1 MRTTLFRRKREPE
14 APGSVFNCFQS
25 ALALL
30 RPGSIDSANE
40 SERSKERLRRAA
52 LTTIGS
58 GTSKAI
64 SLLTSLVSVPLTYR
78 YLGAE
83 RYGIWMVLISI
94 ISAMSFA
101 DLGIGNG
108 LMNAISEAHGKD
120 DRKMAREHVSSGL
133 ALMLSIALML
143 TAIGALAYP
152 FLPWPRLFNVKSQ
165 AAALEGARAFLVLYA
180 SFVIN
185 IPLGVVTRIQ
195 SGMQKAYVAQVV
207 NGLGAVVSLLLIL
220 FVIWIHG
227 SLAYLVL
234 ATVGTGIASTLVNGW
249 ILFRECPWLLPS
261 MRAVRGTSAKKLLN
275 LGLLFFVLQCS
286 FTLAFTSDNIV
297 IAQIL
302 GAAAVA
308 AYSVPQKLFSSV
320 TAIVSMAVGPLWPA
334 YGEAISRGDVRW
346 VRRVFMGSLWLVLT
360 ISIPLCTLLAI
371 AGPWILKIAVGKTF
385 HAPVALLIALAIWG
399 VVNSVSV
406 VVSVLLN
413 GASIL
418 KQQTW
423 LAVVVGVSNLL
434 ISIFLTKR
442 FGVIGVCLGS
452 ILAQLLITFPTYVLL
467 LRRMFDR
474 LSNLTPTP
482 VFVENISAKLETT

>member
-1 MRTTLFRRKREPE
+1 
-14 APGSVFNCFQS
+14 
-25 ALALL
+25 
-30 RPGSIDSANE
+30 
-40 SERSKERLRRAA
+40 
-52 LTTIGS
+52 
-58 GTSKAI
+58 
-64 SLLTSLVSVPLTYR
+64 
-78 YLGAE
+78 
-83 RYGIWMVLISI
+83 
-94 ISAMSFA
+94 
-101 DLGIGNG
+101 
-108 LMNAISEAHGKD
+108 
-120 DRKMAREHVSSGL
+120 
-133 ALMLSIALML
+133 
-143 TAIGALAYP
+143 
-152 FLPWPRLFNVKSQ
+152 
-165 AAALEGARAFLVLYA
+165 
-180 SFVIN
+180 
-185 IPLGVVTRIQ
+185 
-195 SGMQKAYVAQVV
+195 
-207 NGLGAVVSLLLIL
+207 
-220 FVIWIHG
+220 
-227 SLAYLVL
+227 
-234 ATVGTGIASTLVNGW
+234 
-249 ILFRECPWLLPS
+249 
-261 MRAVRGTSAKKLLN
+261 
-275 LGLLFFVLQCS
+275 
-286 FTLAFTSDNIV
+286 
-297 IAQIL
+297 
-302 GAAAVA
+302 
-308 AYSVPQKLFSSV
+308 
-320 TAIVSMAVGPLWPA
+320 MAVGPLWPA

-482 VFVENISAKLETT
+482 AFVENISAKLETT